1 MRKIKITRTEWTRPA
16 GTLLW
21 TVMSHTEHETEVT
34 HINWGWD
41 GDANGYFTVNVFKP
55 VYKGTQHN
63 YQEDLEIFPYIQH

>member
-1 MRKIKITRTEWTRPA
+1 M
-16 GTLLW
+16 
-21 TVMSHTEHETEVT
+21 
-34 HINWGWD
+34 NWGWD